1 MVAVAICCNMTCDKT
16 CCSKKDILHHSQ
28 VDLMKVLKMSKSCLC
43 SQVNMRVP
51 HPITN
56 ILLHLVEFA
65 IDRNTVLGAA
75 DVITCC

>member
-1 MVAVAICCNMTCDKT
+1 MTCNMTC
-16 CCSKKDILHHSQ
+16 CFEKDISHHSQ

-65 IDRNTVLGAA
+65 IDSNTVIGAA
-75 DVITCC
+75 DVTTCY